1 MGRRCTE
8 RSFAVGGSDM
18 QISCQN
24 LAVGYL
30 PQQTAIQKDFPNRKE
45 IVRMNIPKDETEI
58 EVTGTFETYKESE
71 DDMLYGHLVNSKLQI
86 K

>member
-1 MGRRCTE
+1 MGRQCTE

-18 QISCQN
+18 
-24 LAVGYL
+24 
-30 PQQTAIQKDFPNRKE
+30 QTAIQKDFPNRKE
-45 IVRMNIPKDETEI
+45 IVRMNTPKDETEI

>member
-18 QISCQN
+18 QSSCQN

-45 IVRMNIPKDETEI
+45 IVRMNTPK
-58 EVTGTFETYKESE
+58 
-71 DDMLYGHLVNSKLQI
+71 MRQR
-86 K
+86 